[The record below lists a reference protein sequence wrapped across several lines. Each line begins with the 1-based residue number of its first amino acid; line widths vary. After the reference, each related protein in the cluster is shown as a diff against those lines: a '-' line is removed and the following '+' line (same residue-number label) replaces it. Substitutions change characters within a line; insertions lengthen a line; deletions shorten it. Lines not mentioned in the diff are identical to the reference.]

1 MLVSTSWKKP
11 DVPDLKLVNIYLKI
25 FLISVLMNTNIPDY
39 LLTSVNEYYL
49 KIFLIL
55 ILVNIVQKLIFL
67 TLRLVNIFELQF
79 FYLLKIQDY

>member
-39 LLTSVNEYYL
+39 LLTSVNEYYI

-55 ILVNIVQKLIFL
+55 ILVSIVQKLIFL
-67 TLRLVNIFELQF
+67 TLRLVNIFILRF

>member
-1 MLVSTSWKKP
+1 MLVSTSWEKP
-11 DVPDLKLVNIYLKI
+11 DVPDLKLMNIYLKI

-55 ILVNIVQKLIFL
+55 ILVSIVQKLIFL
-67 TLRLVNIFELQF
+67 TLRLVNIFKLRF